1 MMGQSYSCDLLIEV
15 ELTDNPST
23 FMTFLLRQEEDSLY
37 FEPLAAWHSDLYMLD
52 TQMICEV
59 SYHWNSCQDNSNMEA
74 FAGLEECIWVD
85 KQSP

>member
-1 MMGQSYSCDLLIEV
+1 MKSQIAKSNCTTDGTSVQVMMGQSYSCEV

-52 TQMICEV
+52 TQMIC
-59 SYHWNSCQDNSNMEA
+59 
-74 FAGLEECIWVD
+74 
-85 KQSP
+85 